1 MRHVFTAQW
10 APRLAPMSAHPLR
23 AAALAR
29 HRPSLTRYATWLFGF
44 VAPARALVDDVLDDA
59 ASDVAFAPDG
69 AIRRADLF
77 ERFKRRAVARLRDR
91 ARVAPLRDDSDEPG
105 ADGEPLFHADGRWC
119 DRPAA
124 LREGDDDP
132 RSASL
137 QTVLERGID
146 ALPRHTACVFVLR
159 EVFGLTARQI
169 AAVSGLPLFT
179 CRTMLSRARLR
190 VYQRLQREWAA
201 PRHLS

>member
-10 APRLAPMSAHPLR
+10 APRLAPMPAHPLR

-29 HRPSLTRYATWLFGF
+29 HRPSLTRYATWLFGH

-59 ASDVAFAPDG
+59 ARDLAFVADG

-77 ERFKRRAVARLRDR
+77 ERLKRRAVALLRER
-91 ARVAPLRDDSDEPG
+91 ARFVPLRDDSDEPG
-105 ADGEPLFHADGRWC
+105 ADGEPLFHPDGGWC
-119 DRPAA
+119 DRPSAW
-124 LREGDDDP
+124 REGDDDP
-132 RSASL
+132 RAASL
-137 QTVLERGID
+137 QAALERGID
-146 ALPRHTACVFVLR
+146 ALPPHTACVFVLR

-179 CRTMLSRARLR
+179 CRTMLCRARLR
-190 VYQRLQREWAA
+190 LHQRLQREWAA
-201 PRHLS
+201 PRRLS